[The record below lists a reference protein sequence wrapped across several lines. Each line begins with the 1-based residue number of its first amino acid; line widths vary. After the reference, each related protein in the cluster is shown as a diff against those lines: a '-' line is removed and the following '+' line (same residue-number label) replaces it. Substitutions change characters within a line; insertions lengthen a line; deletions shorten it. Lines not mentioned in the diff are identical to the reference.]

1 MADVTYY
8 SAANPEGDAGSN
20 SNLHVLFAGASQTE
34 AEHKLGPKIY
44 NYYLLHFIEHGKG
57 QFVNDSIVYTLQA
70 GDCFLIP
77 PNQLVSYASD
87 PIEPW
92 RYRWIAFSGIDAE
105 ALIQEAGFTPQ
116 ITVFTPGA
124 DSEISKILFEV
135 LEAFHDRKLGANLLS
150 LGYLYLIMG
159 EAKETLLKDS
169 PVPVGETVVQRIVKQ
184 MIHYM
189 SSQYAYPISIE
200 QMCHSLGYNRAYL
213 SRIFRKETG
222 TTPVSYLLKLR
233 IEKSRQ
239 LLRGKPELSIE
250 QIAASV
256 GMTDPLYFSRQF
268 RKIYG
273 KSPSDYRKSVTR
285 KSQ

>member
-1 MADVTYY
+1 MASETYY
-8 SAANPEGDAGSN
+8 SAANPEGDDD
-20 SNLHVLFAGASQTE
+20 SNLHVLFAGASQTQ
-34 AEHKLGPKIY
+34 AEHKLGPKVY
-44 NYYLLHFIEHGKG
+44 NYYLLHFVEYGQG
-57 QFVNDSIVYTLQA
+57 QFVNDSIVYRLQE
-70 GDCFLIP
+70 GDCFLIH

-87 PIEPW
+87 PITPW
-92 RYRWIAFSGIDAE
+92 RYRWIAFSGSNADKFVE
-105 ALIQEAGFTPQ
+105 SAGFTPQ
-116 ITVFTPGA
+116 ISVFTPGA
-124 DSEISKILFEV
+124 NSTISNMLHEV
-135 LEAFHDRKLGANLLS
+135 LGAFRNRRLGSNLLS
-150 LGYLYLIMG
+150 LGYLHLIMS
-159 EAKETLLKDS
+159 EAKETLLQDS
-169 PVPVGETVVQRIVKQ
+169 PVPIGESVVQRIVKQ

-222 TTPVSYLLKLR
+222 VTPVSYLLKLR

-239 LLRGKPELSIE
+239 LLRSRTELSIE

-273 KSPSDYRKSVTR
+273 KSPSEYRKSVSS
-285 KSQ
+285 K

>member
-1 MADVTYY
+1 MADATYF
-8 SAANPEGDAGSN
+8 SAANPEGDTGSN
-20 SNLHVLFAGASQTE
+20 SSLHVLFAGASQTE
-34 AEHKLGPKIY
+34 AGHKLGPKVY
-44 NYYLLHFIEHGKG
+44 NYYLLHFIEQGKG

-92 RYRWIAFSGIDAE
+92 RYRWIAFSGAGAE

-124 DSEISKILFEV
+124 DSKISKMLFEV
-135 LEAFHDRKLGANLLS
+135 LEAFHNRKLGANLLS

-169 PVPVGETVVQRIVKQ
+169 PIPVGETVVQRIVKQ

-189 SSQYAYPISIE
+189 ASQYAYPISIE

-273 KSPSDYRKSVTR
+273 KSPSEYRKSVTR
-285 KSQ
+285 KS

>member
-1 MADVTYY
+1 MADATYF
-8 SAANPEGDAGSN
+8 SAANPEGDTGSN

-34 AEHKLGPKIY
+34 AGHKLGPKVY
-44 NYYLLHFIEHGKG
+44 NYYLLHFIEQGKG

-92 RYRWIAFSGIDAE
+92 RYRWIAFSGAGAE

-124 DSEISKILFEV
+124 DSKISKMLFEV
-135 LEAFHDRKLGANLLS
+135 LEAFHNRKLGANLLS

-169 PVPVGETVVQRIVKQ
+169 PIPVGETVVQRIVKQ

-189 SSQYAYPISIE
+189 ASQYTYPISIE

-273 KSPSDYRKSVTR
+273 KSPSEYRKSVTR
-285 KSQ
+285 KS